1 MKFPEKT
8 SGLFKAIPLKGGYFF
23 LPCKIQKTQQKSG
36 QHPELTGFFR
46 FFFSSPC
53 FFLQLPGMPCD
64 MCELAQQLP
73 EGGQR
78 GDLVAGNNIQAEGFG
93 GF

>member
-1 MKFPEKT
+1 
-8 SGLFKAIPLKGGYFF
+8 
-23 LPCKIQKTQQKSG
+23 
-36 QHPELTGFFR
+36 
-46 FFFSSPC
+46 
-53 FFLQLPGMPCD
+53 MPCD

-93 GF
+93 GNMIDRDSGGF

>member
-1 MKFPEKT
+1 
-8 SGLFKAIPLKGGYFF
+8 
-23 LPCKIQKTQQKSG
+23 
-36 QHPELTGFFR
+36 
-46 FFFSSPC
+46 
-53 FFLQLPGMPCD
+53 MPCD

-93 GF
+93 GFWKVGFERWEIKGGSGVDGDLGMLEGNEII